1 MRVFAVP
8 AGSLGDALLV
18 YAEQAGVSIAT
29 GDPRL
34 RGLRSAGLRGRYDV
48 GEALARLL
56 AGSGLTFAF
65 TNADTVELRSV
76 PRPAVRR
83 RPQPV
88 SAPPPPAVGQEIVVM
103 ATKQGATLA
112 DYPASVSTVALGQ
125 SDTARGGGEGTAYV
139 LSRLPGLASTNLGPG
154 RNKLFIRG
162 VADSSFNGGSQ
173 ATISQYLG
181 EARLIY
187 SAPDPDLL
195 LYDMERVEVLEG
207 PQGTLYGAGT
217 LGGVIRLMPR
227 APELDDISLSV
238 SSGVRFTRDGA
249 PGFDAAA
256 AANVPLVA
264 DTLAGRVVGYALQEG
279 GYINDVLRR
288 RSNVNRNRIT
298 GVRATVRWRPRQ
310 DWTVD
315 LGLVAQDVAS
325 RDGQYA
331 DTDIG
336 RLSRASAIAQPF
348 DNDYRLATLT
358 LSHDAGPVQ
367 LVSSTSYTHHV
378 IRSVFD
384 ATTTPGVTQ
393 PRAYREDE
401 AIDLVAHETRA
412 SGALGSGGRWITG
425 AALLFNHDRATRM
438 LGAVDDPQ
446 VLASVANSTLDT
458 ALFGEATLPLTT
470 SLSLTGGG
478 RLSYVRQTSEFA
490 GGVRDAGSEP
500 RRKQFRAL
508 PSAALAWKRSGW
520 LAYARYQEGYRP
532 GALQISGAPD
542 SVTAVRFERDHIGTL
557 ELGMRFGTMPG
568 ARLSGSLAASS
579 ASWDDIQAD
588 LVDENGFP
596 LTANIGSGRVRNLSA
611 TLAWRAAPAMTVEAS
626 GFIASSDLSKP
637 APGYGAARDRDLPN
651 IANEGWR
658 IAARYEHDLAAHL
671 SLDAGVRYVGHSKLA
686 VRPPFNLDQ
695 GGYYDVSLGGR
706 LALGRLGLSLDVGNL
721 LDARANTFA
730 FGNPF
735 SLAHGTQ
742 STPLRPRSVRLGVD
756 ASF

>member
-1 MRVFAVP
+1 MFSVP
-8 AGSLGDALLV
+8 AGALGDALLV

-34 RGLRSAGLRGRYDV
+34 RGLRSAGLRGRYDI
-48 GEALARLL
+48 GDALTRLL

-65 TNADTVELRSV
+65 TNANTVVLHAV
-76 PRPAVRR
+76 PRAALPP
-83 RPQPV
+83 RPRPV
-88 SAPPPPAVGQEIVVM
+88 PAPPPPAVGREIVVV

-112 DYPASVSTVALGQ
+112 DYPASISTVTFGQ
-125 SDTARGGGEGTAYV
+125 SDTARGGGEGSAYI
-139 LSRLPGLASTNLGPG
+139 LSRVPGLASTNLGPG
-154 RNKLFIRG
+154 RNKIFIRG

-195 LYDMERVEVLEG
+195 LYDMEGVEVLEG

-217 LGGVIRLMPR
+217 LGGIIRLMPR
-227 APELDDISLSV
+227 APVLDETSLTA
-238 SSGVRFTRDGA
+238 SSGARFTRDGA
-249 PGFDAAA
+249 SGYDAAVV
-256 AANVPLVA
+256 ANVPLA
-264 DTLAGRVVGYALQEG
+264 EDRLAARVVGYRVQEG
-279 GYINDVLRR
+279 GYINDVLRHL
-288 RSNVNRNRIT
+288 SNINRNRIT
-298 GVRATVRWRPRQ
+298 GARVAVRWRPRQ

-315 LGLVAQDVAS
+315 LGLVTQDIAS

-331 DTDIG
+331 DTDFG

-358 LSHDAGPVQ
+358 LSHDAGPAE
-367 LVSSTSYTHHV
+367 LVSSTSYIRHT

-384 ATTTPGVTQ
+384 ATTVPGVTE
-393 PRAYREDE
+393 PRAYSEDE
-401 AIDLVAHETRA
+401 TIDLISHETRA
-412 SGALGSGGRWITG
+412 SGTLGSVGRWITG
-425 AALLFNHDRATRM
+425 VAVLFNHDRATRE
-438 LGAVDDPQ
+438 LGALDDPQ
-446 VLASVANSTLDT
+446 LLASVANSTLDT
-458 ALFGEATLPLTT
+458 ALFGEATLPVTK
-470 SLSLTGGG
+470 SLSLTAGG

-490 GGVRDAGSEP
+490 GRRRDNGSEP
-500 RRKQFRAL
+500 KREQFRAL
-508 PSAALAWKRSGW
+508 PSAALAWKRPGW

-532 GALQISGAPD
+532 GALQISGAPAA
-542 SVTAVRFERDHIGTL
+542 VTAVRFERDHIGTL
-557 ELGMRFGTMPG
+557 ELGMRFGTAPG
-568 ARLSGSLAASS
+568 TRLSGSLAAST

-611 TLAWRAAPAMTVEAS
+611 TLAWRATPAMTVQVS
-626 GFIASSDLSKP
+626 GFAASSDLSKP
-637 APGYGAARDRDLPN
+637 APGYGVARDRDLPN

-658 IAARYEHDLAAHL
+658 VAARYERDLAAAHL
-671 SLDAGVRYVGHSKLA
+671 SLDAGIRYVGHSKLA
-686 VRPPFNLDQ
+686 VRPPFDLDQ

-706 LALGRLGLSLDVGNL
+706 LALGRFGLSLDAGNL
-721 LDARANTFA
+721 LDARTNTFA

-735 SLAHGTQ
+735 SLDHGTQ

-756 ASF
+756 VSL